1 MFAGTTYRSAA
12 GTATVTAAPESELAC
27 VDMVISLCLLLVAV
41 LSRLVFDCGG
51 EHPVDHPSR
60 LHSYL
65 SDLQLPERLVCTC
78 CCALG
83 QRWLD

>member
-1 MFAGTTYRSAA
+1 MT
-12 GTATVTAAPESELAC
+12 ELAD

-41 LSRLVFDCGG
+41 LSRLVFGCGG
-51 EHPVDHPSR
+51 EHLVDHPSG
-60 LHSYL
+60 LHPYL